1 MTYID
6 STSIYLLFVFFLETQ
21 RKIQI
26 ILSKTQLHLSF
37 AQRIVLPSFHS
48 MMHLLL
54 FYTGLCGGIYNATST
69 SVTATSPNFPN
80 EYPPFTLCTWVID
93 APPQEQVRVVVETFH
108 LHSSQD
114 CSQNYLELQDSPT
127 VRNFQGIPFPIPIQ
141 LPSLFEKREE
151 TYCLVMY
158 SLMIL
163 CEGHIQSITDC
174 APSDRW

>member
-1 MTYID
+1 
-6 STSIYLLFVFFLETQ
+6 
-21 RKIQI
+21 
-26 ILSKTQLHLSF
+26 
-37 AQRIVLPSFHS
+37 
-48 MMHLLL
+48 MHLLL

-80 EYPPFTLCTWVID
+80 EYPPFTLCSWVID

-127 VRNFQGIPFPIPIQ
+127 VRNQGIPFPIPIQ

-151 TYCLVMY
+151 TCCLIIY

-174 APSDRW
+174 APSDRWYLYTDLSEALCVHVELDLGKCYTVFHSWTKYQCCQT